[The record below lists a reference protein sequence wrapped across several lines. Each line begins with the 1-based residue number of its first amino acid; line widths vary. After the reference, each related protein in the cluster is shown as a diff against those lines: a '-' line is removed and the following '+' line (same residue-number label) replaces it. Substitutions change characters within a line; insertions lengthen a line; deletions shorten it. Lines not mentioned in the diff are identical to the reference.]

1 MAYISKRNRRRER
14 EIRNAAKNRR
24 EIIAA
29 RLSRRDMIKA
39 GLLTSAGYLIQKN
52 GLSARAQ
59 FGGGGSFGGSGC
71 DRRWYDGSGGNGTP
85 VSPPT
90 TPFVEP
96 LPIPPIAQS
105 VASLSPAPTVNP
117 NTAAGEA
124 RTRPHQA
131 LTTLAPQ
138 KFYEVHQR
146 EALISVH
153 PQLPLQRLW
162 TYNGTV
168 PGQTMLL
175 ATANRSSSETSTIFQ
190 TTTEGSAY
198 SRYPLTCTMAIHHLK
213 VTGSPV
219 TSSVK
224 TNGTTSTIQT
234 SWLDSRRAI
243 HPTATSMNR

>member
-1 MAYISKRNRRRER
+1 MNRLIRLGNVVCACRVPYKENAMANISKRNRRRER

-29 RLSRRDMIKA
+29 RLNRRDMIKA

-59 FGGGGSFGGSGC
+59 VGGGGSFGRGC
-71 DRRWYDGSGGNGTP
+71 GRRWYDGSGGNGTP

-90 TPFVEP
+90 RPFVEA

-131 LTTLAPQ
+131 LATLSPQ

-146 EALISVH
+146 EQLISMH

-162 TYNGTV
+162 TFNGTV
-168 PGQTMLL
+168 PVKLMLL
-175 ATANRSSSETSTIFQ
+175 ATANRSSSETSTTFQ
-190 TTTEGSAY
+190 MTT
-198 SRYPLTCTMAIHHLK
+198 
-213 VTGSPV
+213 
-219 TSSVK
+219 
-224 TNGTTSTIQT
+224 
-234 SWLDSRRAI
+234 
-243 HPTATSMNR
+243 

>member
-1 MAYISKRNRRRER
+1 MANISKRNRRRER

-59 FGGGGSFGGSGC
+59 FSSDC
-71 DRRWYDGSGGNGTP
+71 DSRWRDGSGGNGTP

-96 LPIPPIAQS
+96 LFIPPIAQS
-105 VASLSPAPTVNP
+105 VASLSPAPTVAP

-124 RTRPHQA
+124 RTRNHQA
-131 LTTLAPQ
+131 LTTLPPV

-146 EALISVH
+146 E
-153 PQLPLQRLW
+153 Q
-162 TYNGTV
+162 
-168 PGQTMLL
+168 LL
-175 ATANRSSSETSTIFQ
+175 ACTRIFHYRECGPLMERFRDRPMLPAMGNRFSFATSTICQ
-190 TTTEGSAY
+190 TTMAALEY
-198 SRYPLTCTMAIHHLK
+198 NQCPLTYTMVIHRRNRTASLATFLVRENFTTSIIRMYSPALLQAIHLW
-213 VTGSPV
+213 V
-219 TSSVK
+219 TSGS
-224 TNGTTSTIQT
+224 Q
-234 SWLDSRRAI
+234 
-243 HPTATSMNR
+243 